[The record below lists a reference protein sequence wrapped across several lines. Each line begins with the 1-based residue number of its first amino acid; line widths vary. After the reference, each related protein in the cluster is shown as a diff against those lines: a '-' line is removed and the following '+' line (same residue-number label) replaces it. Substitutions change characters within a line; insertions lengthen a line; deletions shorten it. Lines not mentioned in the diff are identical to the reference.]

1 MLQQLN
7 TTANPFDQLRQEFK
21 EEISELKHFIS
32 LSINGNNSIK
42 NSFDDQDIIEI
53 DEAANI
59 TKYSKSAIY
68 KYLQRNEM
76 PCIRTSHRKILFSK
90 KALHE
95 WLKQGRK
102 LTLSEIQRQ
111 SEREPSPT
119 P

>member
-1 MLQQLN
+1 MEQN
-7 TTANPFDQLRQEFK
+7 TQSLFLSTLTGPQLRTLFRSEIESYFK
-21 EEISELKHFIS
+21 ENPIGKQSPAL
-32 LSINGNNSIK
+32 
-42 NSFDDQDIIEI
+42 DQDIIEI
-53 DEAANI
+53 DEASNI

-68 KYLQRNEM
+68 KYLQRGEM
-76 PCIRTSHRKILFSK
+76 PCIRSTGRKILFSK